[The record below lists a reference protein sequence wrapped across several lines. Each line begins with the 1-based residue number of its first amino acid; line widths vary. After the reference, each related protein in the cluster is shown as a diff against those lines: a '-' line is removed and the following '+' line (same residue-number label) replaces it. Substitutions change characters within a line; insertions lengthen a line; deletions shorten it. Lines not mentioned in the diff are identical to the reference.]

1 MVADTFEEIDYMHP
15 GMSVGANAA
24 WRVSSPEGSF
34 TRLHMD
40 GSVVD
45 QWKREFSS
53 ERWMIMKITNIETF
67 AVDAGWWP
75 WLYVKVETD
84 EGVTGY
90 GECSE
95 PRSPHGVLG
104 TIADMK
110 PLLMGK
116 DPRQYEMRFWDM
128 LRGTRQS
135 PGGIAA
141 KAIAGVE
148 LALLDIK
155 AKALGIS
162 VVELFGGPMR
172 DTVRLYWSHCGTYR
186 ARNPETLGT
195 PPLRTMND
203 IADLGREVVRRGYT
217 ALKTNIA
224 SEGRA
229 PRTRLLLPP
238 CSDTSKTSSGP
249 SEMLLARTLT
259 SAWTSTST
267 SSPKA
272 ACASRRCW
280 SSSTCYG

>member
-1 MVADTFEEIDYMHP
+1 MKVTAVKVLSADRF
-15 GMSVGANAA
+15 N
-24 WRVSSPEGSF
+24 
-34 TRLHMD
+34 
-40 GSVVD
+40 
-45 QWKREFSS
+45 
-53 ERWMIMKITNIETF
+53 
-67 AVDAGWWP
+67 
-75 WLYVKVETD
+75 YVKVETD

-172 DTVRLYWSHCGTYR
+172 DTVRLYWSHCGTIR
-186 ARNPETLGT
+186 AMASDLIGT
-195 PPLRTMND
+195 PPIRTMS
-203 IADLGREVVRRGYT
+203 RVRG
-217 ALKTNIA
+217 IWVCIGA
-224 SEGRA
+224 SPDGVIPLA
-229 PRTRLLLPP
+229 
-238 CSDTSKTSSGP
+238 
-249 SEMLLARTLT
+249 LLARRPVRVHGVTRHPARAANR
-259 SAWTSTST
+259 SAPPDPSG
-267 SSPKA
+267 
-272 ACASRRCW
+272 SRRKNRRL
-280 SSSTCYG
+280 SSKRWISMHSVLP